1 MFALD
6 RLWVNNKIR
15 GRDGNVPRDG
25 FRLFRALLI
34 KSREAPI
41 LRRGVYSRR
50 SSLLGERSKVNFYR
64 GLSECGERIGI
75 LASFYPEDR

>member
-1 MFALD
+1 MRWIVFGLI
-6 RLWVNNKIR
+6 IR
-15 GRDGNVPRDG
+15 SAVELEMCRATDFG
-25 FRLFRALLI
+25 FSVIALLI